1 MHTTFSIVRTLG
13 TVVVLTTLLTA
24 GCGKKKNKG
33 IVIKNRGSD
42 TLVQV
47 AQAWSESYKEV
58 QPAVTVQVSGGG
70 SGTGI
75 TALINGTADIAN
87 SSRAMKEK
95 EREQIKAKFSPDIT
109 INEYVVGFDGIAVYT
124 HKDNPIQTISI
135 NQLNGIYAEGG
146 EIDQWEQVAPNF
158 TGEIQRASRQNN
170 SGTYVFFRE
179 TVCGKSGEFK
189 QGANSLSGSKE
200 VVEFISTTP
209 LAVGYSGMGYK
220 NDTVNWLSVSQE
232 DGGEA
237 YEPTPEN
244 VLSKKY
250 PIARPLFL
258 YTVGDESAVT
268 KTFLEWILSA
278 EGQKIVAKQ
287 KFVPV
292 K

>member
-124 HKDNPIQTISI
+124 H
-135 NQLNGIYAEGG
+135 
-146 EIDQWEQVAPNF
+146 
-158 TGEIQRASRQNN
+158 
-170 SGTYVFFRE
+170 
-179 TVCGKSGEFK
+179 
-189 QGANSLSGSKE
+189 
-200 VVEFISTTP
+200 
-209 LAVGYSGMGYK
+209 
-220 NDTVNWLSVSQE
+220 
-232 DGGEA
+232 
-237 YEPTPEN
+237 
-244 VLSKKY
+244 
-250 PIARPLFL
+250 
-258 YTVGDESAVT
+258 
-268 KTFLEWILSA
+268 
-278 EGQKIVAKQ
+278 
-287 KFVPV
+287 
-292 K
+292 